1 MKITLIGLGVQE
13 GDLSARAEKALES
26 GAKIFVRTALAPSY
40 KSVEKYNPQS
50 LDYLF
55 ESSRNFDTLNKKLAS
70 AVLAAAKQSDVIYCV
85 DGAVCE
91 DIACKIILSR
101 HKDTEVYEGVSKAAR
116 AASLARLKSTQV
128 TGISAYDIKNLKST
142 PAAAVYDMDSF
153 FAASEVKIKLS
164 DLFGEETDCFF
175 LRGTSVK
182 KIKVYEIDRQKEYDM
197 SCAVAVEEADFLHK
211 SRYDYAD
218 LVNLVRLLRA
228 PDGCPWDRAQSNE
241 SIRINMVEE
250 AYELVDA
257 INRNDDDGIEEETGD
272 VLLQAAFHT
281 VLKEEQGAFTSEDV
295 TSRVVKKLIFR
306 HSHIFGK
313 DKASDE
319 NSALS
324 VWEKNKREEK
334 HQQTFGET
342 VAAVPSGFPACMR
355 AQKVQKRAAK
365 AGLDYLSSVSAA
377 EQVNADMEKCIN
389 ALVAGNKAA
398 ADRACGDILF
408 TAVGLCRLAGAD
420 CEQALADATELFAK
434 KFIKAEEIALA
445 EGKKVSDFTELEWNY
460 YMMQAENALKNN

>member
-1 MKITLIGLGVQE
+1 
-13 GDLSARAEKALES
+13 
-26 GAKIFVRTALAPSY
+26 
-40 KSVEKYNPQS
+40 
-50 LDYLF
+50 
-55 ESSRNFDTLNKKLAS
+55 
-70 AVLAAAKQSDVIYCV
+70 
-85 DGAVCE
+85 
-91 DIACKIILSR
+91 
-101 HKDTEVYEGVSKAAR
+101 
-116 AASLARLKSTQV
+116 
-128 TGISAYDIKNLKST
+128 
-142 PAAAVYDMDSF
+142 
-153 FAASEVKIKLS
+153 
-164 DLFGEETDCFF
+164 
-175 LRGTSVK
+175 
-182 KIKVYEIDRQKEYDM
+182 
-197 SCAVAVEEADFLHK
+197 
-211 SRYDYAD
+211 
-218 LVNLVRLLRA
+218 
-228 PDGCPWDRAQSNE
+228 
-241 SIRINMVEE
+241 MVEE

-365 AGLDYLSSVSAA
+365 AGLDFLSSVSAA
-377 EQVNADMEKCIN
+377 EQVNADIEKCIN